1 MTGSARPGVSLRQE
15 PPLDQ
20 KRDDPRAEE
29 FVQWREAHFGHHMEK
44 SAVHEEPVGG
54 ERHDDSQTLL
64 EAALS
69 DARRDFSATE
79 SWNLH
84 HSREPIAEIL
94 AAFQT
99 GKRLDV
105 HLNLRNEGAI
115 QGVADDRHLEM
126 YCRIENGEVIRP
138 SVRFPDGI
146 TAEIARVG
154 QSQLLL
160 ARCCDQFDEDLLI
173 ESMNLDAL
181 MPKEE
186 AVVRRLM
193 REMIDFQRDLIFPA
207 N

>member
-1 MTGSARPGVSLRQE
+1 MTGSARPGASLRQE

-29 FVQWREAHFGHHMEK
+29 FAQRREAHFGHHMEK
-44 SAVHEEPVGG
+44 SAVHEERIGG

-79 SWNLH
+79 FWNLDY
-84 HSREPIAEIL
+84 SREPIAEIL

-105 HLNLRNEGAI
+105 HLNLHNEGAI
-115 QGVADDRHLEM
+115 QGVADDRHLVM

-138 SVRFPDGI
+138 SVRFDSSRGI
-146 TAEIARVG
+146 ASRFQTPLPPFEQRVK
-154 QSQLLL
+154 SVV
-160 ARCCDQFDEDLLI
+160 DEETVAGFRKPGI
-173 ESMNLDAL
+173 VH
-181 MPKEE
+181 KTG
-186 AVVRRLM
+186 VRS
-193 REMIDFQRDLIFPA
+193 
-207 N
+207 